1 MPTEEPTPGSTQE
14 VLAFYEFL
22 RTQRAVRR
30 LRPDPIPDVVM
41 ARILDATR
49 HAPTGG
55 NRQGWRMVL
64 VTDPEKKAHLGAL
77 YTPTWEAYRAQHGK
91 SEGLSGEAAERM
103 LRTYDAGSYMA
114 EHLGEYPLIAV
125 VCFNPKRLAVTDSG
139 QDRVSVVGGGS
150 IYPAVQNFMLACRVE
165 GLGCVLTTLLC
176 EHESEV
182 KALLS
187 IPDDW
192 YTAAAIPVGYP
203 VGKGYGPVSRRSVD
217 KLFYENSWGA
227 AISR

>member
-1 MPTEEPTPGSTQE
+1 MPASEAE
-14 VLAFYEFL
+14 AFYAFL

-30 LRPDPIPDVVM
+30 LRPDPIPNDVL
-41 ARILDATR
+41 ARIMDATR
-49 HAPTGG
+49 HAPSGG
-55 NRQGWRMVL
+55 NRQGWRMVM
-64 VTDPEKKAHLGAL
+64 VTDADKKARLGEL
-77 YTPTWEAYRAQHGK
+77 YAPTWEAYRKHYENTQGMTK
-91 SEGLSGEAAERM
+91 EAADALIRM
-103 LRTYDAGSYMA
+103 LDAGSYMA
-114 EHLGEYPLIAV
+114 AHMHDYPLIAV
-125 VCFNPKRLAVTDSG
+125 VCFHPRHLAVTDAG

-176 EHESEV
+176 EHEQAV

-203 VGKGYGPVSRRSVD
+203 VGKGYGPVRRLPVE
-217 KLFYENSWGA
+217 KLFYFNAW
-227 AISR
+227 R

>member
-1 MPTEEPTPGSTQE
+1 MSTQSAE
-14 VLAFYEFL
+14 AFYEFL

-30 LRPDPIPDVVM
+30 LRPDPIPDEVL

-49 HAPTGG
+49 HAPSGG

-64 VTDPEKKAHLGAL
+64 VTDSAKKARLGEL
-77 YTPTWEAYRAQHGK
+77 YTPMWEAYCKQYANTDGM
-91 SEGLSGEAAERM
+91 SPDAAAS
-103 LRTYDAGSYMA
+103 LKRTLDSGSYMA
-114 EHLGEYPLIAV
+114 AHMGEYPLIAV
-125 VCFNPKRLAVTDSG
+125 VCFNPKHLAVTDSG

-176 EHESEV
+176 AHEPEV

-187 IPDDW
+187 IPEDW

-203 VGKGYGPVSRRSVD
+203 VGKGYGPVNRLPAEE
-217 KLFYENSWGA
+217 LFYFDSW
-227 AISR
+227 R

>member
-1 MPTEEPTPGSTQE
+1 M
-14 VLAFYEFL
+14 
-22 RTQRAVRR
+22 
-30 LRPDPIPDVVM
+30 
-41 ARILDATR
+41 DATR

-55 NRQGWRMVL
+55 NRQGWRMVM
-64 VTDPEKKAHLGAL
+64 VTDPDKKARLGEL
-77 YTPTWEAYRAQHGK
+77 YAPTWEAYRAQYGNT
-91 SEGLSGEAAERM
+91 EGMSSEAAERM
-103 LRTYDAGSYMA
+103 MRVLDSGSYMA
-114 EHLGEYPLIAV
+114 AHMREYPLIAV
-125 VCFNPKRLAVTDSG
+125 VCFNPKHLAVTDSR

-176 EHESEV
+176 QHEQEV

-203 VGKGYGPVSRRSVD
+203 VGKGYGPVSRLPVE
-217 KLFYENSWGA
+217 KLFYFNSW
-227 AISR
+227 R

>member
-1 MPTEEPTPGSTQE
+1 MPTQGAE
-14 VLAFYEFL
+14 AFYEFL

-30 LRPDPIPDVVM
+30 LRPDPIPDEVL

-49 HAPTGG
+49 HAPSGG

-64 VTDPEKKAHLGAL
+64 VTEPTKKARLGEL
-77 YTPTWEAYRAQHGK
+77 YTPSWEAYRAQYGNID
-91 SEGLSGEAAERM
+91 GLSHEDAARM
-103 LRTYDAGSYMA
+103 VRVLDSGSYMA
-114 EHLGEYPLIAV
+114 AHMHEYPLVAV
-125 VCFNPKRLAVTDSG
+125 VCFNPKHLAVTDAG

-176 EHESEV
+176 EHEQEV

-187 IPDDW
+187 IPEDW

-203 VGKGYGPVSRRSVD
+203 VGKGYGPVSRLPVD
-217 KLFYENSWGA
+217 KLFFENVWENPV
-227 AISR
+227 